1 MNHKRILGNASGAL
15 MIVAAI
21 FMLASGAWAQ
31 SKYKVLHRFTHHDGY
46 GPYSAL
52 IVDAAGNL
60 YGTTPNGGTSNWGV
74 VFKLSPNSDGSWT
87 ESVLYSFT
95 GGDDGSYPDHPS
107 LVFDTAGN
115 LYGATYGGGGLG
127 GCNSFGQGCG
137 TVFELK
143 SNLDGSWTESV
154 LHSFTNANDGGW
166 PEGTPIVDAAGNLYG
181 TTTQGGTYGQGTVFE
196 LTPNSDGTWTESVLY
211 SFTGGSDGGTPWS
224 GVIFDKI
231 GNLYGVTGYG
241 GAHRYGVIFKLTPN
255 SEGSWTESVL
265 HPFTGGKDGANP
277 GTNCLNFDTAGNLYG
292 TTPNGGAHRYGVIF
306 KLTPNSD
313 GSWTES
319 VLHPFTGGK
328 DGAAPGAGVVFDQ
341 AGNLYS
347 TTVYGGTNGYGVVL
361 KLTPSSGGR
370 WTEGVLHAFKGTL
383 AAYPYAG
390 PVLDGA
396 GNLYGATRGANNGTV
411 YEITP

>member
-1 MNHKRILGNASGAL
+1 MSYKKFLAASSAAV
-15 MIVAAI
+15 MIVI
-21 FMLASGAWAQ
+21 VITLAPGACAQ

-52 IVDAAGNL
+52 IIDAADNL

-74 VFKLSPNSDGSWT
+74 VFKLAPNSDGSWT

-115 LYGATYGGGGLG
+115 LYGVTYGGGGVG
-127 GCNSFGQGCG
+127 GCNSYGQGCG

-143 SNLDGSWTESV
+143 SNLDGTWTEIV
-154 LHSFTNANDGGW
+154 LHNFTDAEDGGW
-166 PEGTPIVDAAGNLYG
+166 PEGTPIIDATGNLYG
-181 TTTQGGTYGQGTVFE
+181 TTTQGGTYGEGTVFK

-211 SFTGGSDGGTPWS
+211 SFTGGKDGDTPWS
-224 GVIFDKI
+224 GVIFDKA
-231 GNLYGVTGYG
+231 GNLYGLAGYG
-241 GAHRYGVIFKLTPN
+241 GAHG
-255 SEGSWTESVL
+255 
-265 HPFTGGKDGANP
+265 
-277 GTNCLNFDTAGNLYG
+277 
-292 TTPNGGAHRYGVIF
+292 YGVIF

-328 DGAAPGAGVVFDQ
+328 DGANPGTNGLTFDTAGSLYGTAAGGAYGYGNVFKLTPNTDGSWTERVLHQFKGGKDGGSPAAGVVFDKV
-341 AGNLYS
+341 GNLYS
-347 TTVYGGTNGYGVVL
+347 TTVYGGTYGYGVAF
-361 KLTPSSGGR
+361 KLTREANGGWMER
-370 WTEGVLHAFKGTL
+370 VLHPFKDAP

-390 PVLDGA
+390 AVLDGA
-396 GNLYGATRGANNGTV
+396 GNLYGATRGGKNGTV